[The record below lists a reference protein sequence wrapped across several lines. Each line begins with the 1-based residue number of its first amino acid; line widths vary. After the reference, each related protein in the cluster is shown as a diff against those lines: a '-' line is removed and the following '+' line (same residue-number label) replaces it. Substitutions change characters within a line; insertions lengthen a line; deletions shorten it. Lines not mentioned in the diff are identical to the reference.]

1 MPYYITKASLEGLR
15 QRVEGIQRRLKH
27 EVAKEI
33 GKAASLG
40 DLSENAEWEAAIELQ
55 GNLKNEVS
63 RIMDKIREAS
73 LIEELPISG
82 ERVTIGTQVTLFDLD
97 KEEEIIYKILGEEE
111 SDLPNGIISFG
122 APLSRGIMQKEPG
135 DAVAVKLPG
144 GVRNFEIVDVVKI
157 EFS

>member
-15 QRVEGIQRRLKH
+15 KKVEEIQYRLKH
-27 EVAKEI
+27 EVSKEI

-73 LIEELPISG
+73 VIEELPISG
-82 ERVTIGTQVTLFDLD
+82 DKVTIGTEVKLFDLD
-97 KEEEIIYKILGEEE
+97 KNEELTYKILGEEE
-111 SDLPNGIISFG
+111 SDLSNGVISFS
-122 APLSRGIMQKEPG
+122 APLSRGLMQKEPG
-135 DAVAVKLPG
+135 DEVAVRLPG
-144 GVRNFEIVDVVKI
+144 GVRNFEIVDVAKI
-157 EFS
+157 EFP

>member
-1 MPYYITKASLEGLR
+1 MPYYITKASLDGLR
-15 QRVEGIQRRLKH
+15 KKVEEIQYRLKH
-27 EVAKEI
+27 EVSKEI

-73 LIEELPISG
+73 VIEELPISG
-82 ERVTIGTQVTLFDLD
+82 DKVTIGTRVTLFDLD
-97 KEEEIIYKILGEEE
+97 KNEELTYKILGEEE
-111 SDLPNGIISFG
+111 SDLPNGIISFS
-122 APLSRGIMQKEPG
+122 APLSRGLMQKEPG
-135 DAVAVKLPG
+135 DEVAVQLPG
-144 GVRNFEIVDVVKI
+144 GVRNFEIVDVEKI

>member
-1 MPYYITKASLEGLR
+1 MPYYVTKASLEGLR
-15 QRVEGIQRRLKH
+15 QKVEEIQHRLKH
-27 EVAKEI
+27 EVSKEI
-33 GKAASLG
+33 GRAASLG

-73 LIEELPISG
+73 VIEELPIPG
-82 ERVTIGTQVTLFDLD
+82 DKVTIGTQVTLYDLD
-97 KEEEIIYKILGEEE
+97 KDEEITYKILGEEE
-111 SDLPNGIISFG
+111 SDLPNGVISFS
-122 APLSRGIMQKEPG
+122 APLARGIMQKEPG
-135 DAVAVKLPG
+135 DGVVVQLPS

>member
-15 QRVEGIQRRLKH
+15 RKVGEIRHRLKH
-27 EVAKEI
+27 EVSKEI

-55 GNLKNEVS
+55 GNLKNEVN
-63 RIMDKIREAS
+63 RIMDKIHEAS
-73 LIEELPISG
+73 VIEELPISG
-82 ERVTIGTQVTLFDLD
+82 DKVTIGTKVTLFDLD
-97 KEEEIIYKILGEEE
+97 KDEEITYKILGEEE

-135 DAVAVKLPG
+135 DEVVVQLPG
-144 GVRNFEIVDVVKI
+144 GVRNFEIVDVEKI
-157 EFS
+157 EFP

>member
-15 QRVEGIQRRLKH
+15 RKVGEIRHRLKH
-27 EVAKEI
+27 EVSKEI

-73 LIEELPISG
+73 VIEELPISG
-82 ERVTIGTQVTLFDLD
+82 DKVTIGTKVTLFDLD
-97 KEEEIIYKILGEEE
+97 KDEEITYKILGEE
-111 SDLPNGIISFG
+111 G
-122 APLSRGIMQKEPG
+122 K
-135 DAVAVKLPG
+135 
-144 GVRNFEIVDVVKI
+144 
-157 EFS
+157 

>member
-15 QRVEGIQRRLKH
+15 QKVGAIQHRLKH
-27 EVAKEI
+27 EVSKEI

-73 LIEELPISG
+73 VIEDLPIAG
-82 ERVTIGTQVTLFDLD
+82 DRVTIGTQVTLFDLD
-97 KEEEIIYKILGEEE
+97 REEEITYKILGEEE
-111 SDLPNGIISFG
+111 SDLPNGIISFS
-122 APLSRGIMQKEPG
+122 APLSRGLMRKAPG
-135 DAVAVKLPG
+135 DEVTVRLPG
-144 GVRNFEIVDVVKI
+144 GVRNFEIVDVIKI
-157 EFS
+157 EFF